1 MENLVRKDTRF
12 SANGD
17 LTGDMIRVME
27 TPNHLRLCQ
36 DVAYTFKITLLT
48 RPMKPLHTVT
58 CTLAWDA
65 CCSLAASCPMV
76 HVSRAMENDLSP

>member
-58 CTLAWDA
+58 SPGTWDA
-65 CCSLAASCPMV
+65 ACTSAG
-76 HVSRAMENDLSP
+76 SRPTVPGSWPMENDPVP

>member
-17 LTGDMIRVME
+17 LTGVMIRVME
-27 TPNHLRLCQ
+27 IPNHLRLCQ

-48 RPMKPLHTVT
+48 QLIKLLHTT
-58 CTLAWDA
+58 SPGTWDA
-65 CCSLAASCPMV
+65 ACISAG
-76 HVSRAMENDLSP
+76 SRPTVPGSWPMENGPVP